1 MSFSWASGILGTEMT
16 NFSIIRVGK
25 EYVVQADDKSILK
38 VSSRRRAVRL
48 VSIATELLDSQSTP
62 PLVPEAPEESS
73 IGRDPNVM
81 ADPCPDPSEVS

>member
-1 MSFSWASGILGTEMT
+1 MK
-16 NFSIIRVGK
+16 NYSIVRVGG

-62 PLVPEAPEESS
+62 PLAPEAPEESS
-73 IGRDPNVM
+73 IGRDPDVM
-81 ADPCPDPSEVS
+81 ADPCPDPSEVP